1 MAFKHYDV
9 VRAASPSDLA
19 ERITQKLKEGWQPYG
34 SALISTAGYGAEFI
48 QPVVS
53 EGSISSPEEPG
64 NRPTTS
70 APSVAPEYYYVIAL
84 AGQSNGMSYGE
95 GLPLPDTFDSPDPR
109 IKQLA
114 RRSTVTPGGAACK
127 YNDIIPADHCLH
139 DVQDMSRL
147 NHPKADLSKG
157 QYGTVGQGLHIAKKL
172 LPFIPA
178 NAGILLVPCC
188 RGGSAFTTGADGTY
202 SDASGASENSTR
214 WGVDKPL
221 YKDLI
226 GRTKAALKKNPKNV
240 LFAVVWMQGE
250 FDFGGTPVNHA
261 AQFGA
266 LVDKFRADLA
276 DMAGQCVGGSAGGVP
291 WICGDTTYFWKQK
304 NESTYQTVYGSYK
317 NKTEKNIHFVPFMTD
332 ENGVNVPTNKPEEDP
347 DIPGIGYYG
356 SKWRDSSAT
365 WTSQDRASH
374 FSSWARRTT
383 YFWKQKNESTYQT
396 VYGSYKNKTEKN
408 IHFVP
413 FMTDENGVNVPTNKP
428 EEDPD
433 IPGIGYYGSKWR
445 DSSATWTSQDRASH
459 FSSWARRGII
469 SDRLATAILRHAGR
483 VALNAGASSTVSEV
497 RPSSPSGAEATGVTT
512 LLSYLASESEGSLKV
527 QGWSASGGRAEV
539 VSDAEGTGGKA
550 VKLTKEAGKSSWVL
564 EYAAGN
570 GAALLQKGGQI
581 RCRFKVSGALA
592 ANQYVMAFYW
602 PVSSLPQGVALTGDG
617 GNNLLA
623 AFYIQTDAKDL
634 NVMYHNAKVAT
645 NNLKL
650 GTFGAFDNEWHML
663 AFRFAGNNSLQV
675 TPVID
680 GQDGTPFT
688 LTQSPVSA
696 FAADKLHVTDITR
709 NATYPVLIDSI
720 AVEVNNADAA
730 A

>member
-19 ERITQKLKEGWQPYG
+19 ERLTQKLKEGWQPFG
-34 SALISTAGYGAEFI
+34 SPVAITPYTLMQAIAAEGDVTT
-48 QPVVS
+48 PVAVTGNEGKAVAVS
-53 EGSISSPEEPG
+53 A
-64 NRPTTS
+64 TS
-70 APSVAPEYYYVIAL
+70 DPEYYFVVVL

-95 GLPLPDTFDSPDPR
+95 GLPLPETYDRPDPR
-109 IKQLA
+109 IKQLV
-114 RRSTVTPGGAACK
+114 RRSTVTPGGVACK

-147 NHPKADLSKG
+147 NHPKAELSKG

-214 WGVDKPL
+214 WGVGKPL

-250 FDFGGTPVNHA
+250 FDFGGTPANHA

-266 LVDKFRADLA
+266 LVDKFRADLT

-374 FSSWARRTT
+374 FSSWARR
-383 YFWKQKNESTYQT
+383 
-396 VYGSYKNKTEKN
+396 
-408 IHFVP
+408 
-413 FMTDENGVNVPTNKP
+413 
-428 EEDPD
+428 
-433 IPGIGYYGSKWR
+433 
-445 DSSATWTSQDRASH
+445 
-459 FSSWARRGII
+459 GII
-469 SDRLATAILRHAGR
+469 SDRLATAILVHAGR
-483 VALNAGASSTVSEV
+483 TAEFITGKQPDMVKPTV
-497 RPSSPSGAEATGVTT
+497 PSGEGPERETEAPVSNRTLMSLLASGEDLASQGWRYYHKPAGGDSVNKNIAEA
-512 LLSYLASESEGSLKV
+512 
-527 QGWSASGGRAEV
+527 V
-539 VSDAEGTGGKA
+539 VSDAGATGGKA
-550 VKLTKEAGKSSWVL
+550 LQLNKPENHIWFL
-564 EYAAGN
+564 EHDAAGQ
-570 GAALLQKGGQI
+570 GAELLKKGG
-581 RCRFKVSGALA
+581 RVSVRFKLPGSLVPNQFALGI
-592 ANQYVMAFYW
+592 YW
-602 PVSSLPQGVALTGDG
+602 QLSSLPEGVMLSGE
-617 GNNLLA
+617 GNDMLMSFFL
-623 AFYIQTDAKDL
+623 QTDTTNL
-634 NVMYHNAKVAT
+634 NAMHHRKPNAK
-645 NNLKL
+645 LD
-650 GTFGAFDNEWHML
+650 TFGVFDNGWHTL
-663 AFRFAGNNSLQV
+663 AFEFAGNNSIQV
-675 TPVID
+675 TPVLD
-680 GQDGTPFT
+680 EKRGAAFT
-688 LTQSPVSA
+688 LVKSPASGAV
-696 FAADKLHVTDITR
+696 DKLQLTDISKS
-709 NATYPVLIDSI
+709 ATYTLLIDSI
-720 AVEVNNADAA
+720 AVEVNSTDTAA
-730 A
+730 

>member
-19 ERITQKLKEGWQPYG
+19 ERLTQKLKEGWQPFG
-34 SALISTAGYGAEFI
+34 SPVAITPYTLMQAIAAEGDVTT
-48 QPVVS
+48 PVAVTGNEGKAVAVS
-53 EGSISSPEEPG
+53 A
-64 NRPTTS
+64 TS
-70 APSVAPEYYYVIAL
+70 DPEYYFVVVL

-95 GLPLPDTFDSPDPR
+95 GLPLPETYDRPDPR

-114 RRSTVTPGGAACK
+114 RRSTVTPGGVACK

-226 GRTKAALKKNPKNV
+226 GRTKAALKRNPKNV

-250 FDFGGTPVNHA
+250 FDFDGTPGNHA

-276 DMAGQCVGGSAGGVP
+276 DMAGQCVSGSAGSVP

-374 FSSWARRTT
+374 FST
-383 YFWKQKNESTYQT
+383 
-396 VYGSYKNKTEKN
+396 
-408 IHFVP
+408 
-413 FMTDENGVNVPTNKP
+413 
-428 EEDPD
+428 
-433 IPGIGYYGSKWR
+433 
-445 DSSATWTSQDRASH
+445 
-459 FSSWARRGII
+459 WARRGII
-469 SDRLATAILRHAGR
+469 SDRLATAILVHAGR
-483 VALNAGASSTVSEV
+483 TAEFITGKQPDMVKPTV
-497 RPSSPSGAEATGVTT
+497 PSGEGPEREAEAPVSNRT
-512 LLSYLASESEGSLKV
+512 LMSLLASGEDLAS
-527 QGWSASGGRAEV
+527 QGWRYYHKPAGGDSVNKNIAEAV
-539 VSDAEGTGGKA
+539 VSDAGATGGKA
-550 VKLTKEAGKSSWVL
+550 LQLNKPENHIWFL
-564 EYAAGN
+564 EHDAAGQ
-570 GAALLQKGGQI
+570 GAELLKKGG
-581 RCRFKVSGALA
+581 RVSVRFKLPGSLVPNQFALGI
-592 ANQYVMAFYW
+592 YW
-602 PVSSLPQGVALTGDG
+602 QLSSLPEGVTLSGE
-617 GNNLLA
+617 GNDMLMSFFL
-623 AFYIQTDAKDL
+623 QTDTTNL
-634 NVMYHNAKVAT
+634 NAMHHRKPNAK
-645 NNLKL
+645 LD
-650 GTFGAFDNEWHML
+650 TFGVFDNGWHTL
-663 AFRFAGNNSLQV
+663 AFEFAGNNSIQV
-675 TPVID
+675 TPVLD
-680 GQDGTPFT
+680 EKRGAAFT
-688 LTQSPVSA
+688 LVKSPASG
-696 FAADKLHVTDITR
+696 AADKLQLTDISKS
-709 NATYPVLIDSI
+709 ATYTLLIDSI
-720 AVEVNNADAA
+720 AVEVNSTDTAA
-730 A
+730 

>member
-19 ERITQKLKEGWQPYG
+19 ERLTQKLKEGWQPFG
-34 SALISTAGYGAEFI
+34 SPVAITPYTLMQAIAAEGDVTT
-48 QPVVS
+48 PVAVTGNEGKAVAVS
-53 EGSISSPEEPG
+53 A
-64 NRPTTS
+64 TS
-70 APSVAPEYYYVIAL
+70 DPEYYFVVVL

-95 GLPLPDTFDSPDPR
+95 GLPLPETYDRPDPR

-114 RRSTVTPGGAACK
+114 RRSTVTPGGVACK

-374 FSSWARRTT
+374 FSTR
-383 YFWKQKNESTYQT
+383 
-396 VYGSYKNKTEKN
+396 
-408 IHFVP
+408 
-413 FMTDENGVNVPTNKP
+413 
-428 EEDPD
+428 
-433 IPGIGYYGSKWR
+433 
-445 DSSATWTSQDRASH
+445 
-459 FSSWARRGII
+459 ARRGII
-469 SDRLATAILRHAGR
+469 SDRLATAILVHAGR
-483 VALNAGASSTVSEV
+483 TAEFITGKQPDMV
-497 RPSSPSGAEATGVTT
+497 RPTVPSGEGPEREAEAPASKRT
-512 LLSYLASESEGSLKV
+512 LMSLLASGEDLAS
-527 QGWSASGGRAEV
+527 QGWRYYHKPAGGDSVNKNIAEAV
-539 VSDAEGTGGKA
+539 VSDAGATGGKA
-550 VKLTKEAGKSSWVL
+550 LQLNKPENHIWFL
-564 EYAAGN
+564 EHDAAGQ
-570 GAALLQKGGQI
+570 GAELLKKGG
-581 RCRFKVSGALA
+581 RVSVRFKLPGSLVPNQFALGI
-592 ANQYVMAFYW
+592 YW
-602 PVSSLPQGVALTGDG
+602 QLSSLPEGVMLSGE
-617 GNNLLA
+617 GNDMLMSFFL
-623 AFYIQTDAKDL
+623 QTDTTNL
-634 NVMYHNAKVAT
+634 NAMHHRKPNAK
-645 NNLKL
+645 LD
-650 GTFGAFDNEWHML
+650 TFGVFDNGWHTL
-663 AFRFAGNNSLQV
+663 AFEFAGNNSIQV
-675 TPVID
+675 TPVLD
-680 GQDGTPFT
+680 EKRGAAFT
-688 LTQSPVSA
+688 LVKSPASGAV
-696 FAADKLHVTDITR
+696 DKLQLTDISKS
-709 NATYPVLIDSI
+709 ATYTLLIDSI
-720 AVEVNNADAA
+720 AVEVNSTDTAA
-730 A
+730 

>member
-1 MAFKHYDV
+1 MTFKHYDV

-19 ERITQKLKEGWQPYG
+19 ERLTQKLKEGWQPFG
-34 SALISTAGYGAEFI
+34 SPVAITPYTLMQAIAAEGDVTT
-48 QPVVS
+48 PVAVTGNEGKAVAVS
-53 EGSISSPEEPG
+53 A
-64 NRPTTS
+64 TS
-70 APSVAPEYYYVIAL
+70 DPEYYFVVVL

-95 GLPLPDTFDSPDPR
+95 GLPLPETYDRPEPR

-250 FDFGGTPVNHA
+250 FDFDGTPGNHA

-266 LVDKFRADLA
+266 LVDKFRADLT

-374 FSSWARRTT
+374 FST
-383 YFWKQKNESTYQT
+383 
-396 VYGSYKNKTEKN
+396 
-408 IHFVP
+408 
-413 FMTDENGVNVPTNKP
+413 
-428 EEDPD
+428 
-433 IPGIGYYGSKWR
+433 
-445 DSSATWTSQDRASH
+445 
-459 FSSWARRGII
+459 WARRGII
-469 SDRLATAILRHAGR
+469 SDRLATAILVHAGR
-483 VALNAGASSTVSEV
+483 TAEFITGKQPDMVKPTV
-497 RPSSPSGAEATGVTT
+497 PSGEGPEREAEAPVSNRT
-512 LLSYLASESEGSLKV
+512 LMSLLASGEDLAS
-527 QGWSASGGRAEV
+527 QGWRYYHKPAGGDSVNKNIAEAV
-539 VSDAEGTGGKA
+539 VSDAGATGGKA
-550 VKLTKEAGKSSWVL
+550 LQLNKPENHIWFL
-564 EYAAGN
+564 EHDAAGQ
-570 GAALLQKGGQI
+570 GAELLKKGG
-581 RCRFKVSGALA
+581 RVSVRFKLPGSLVPNQFALGI
-592 ANQYVMAFYW
+592 YW
-602 PVSSLPQGVALTGDG
+602 QLSSLPEGVMLSGE
-617 GNNLLA
+617 GNDMLMSFFL
-623 AFYIQTDAKDL
+623 QTDTTNL
-634 NVMYHNAKVAT
+634 NAMHHRKPNAK
-645 NNLKL
+645 LD
-650 GTFGAFDNEWHML
+650 TFGVFDNGWHTL
-663 AFRFAGNNSLQV
+663 AFEFAGNNSIQV
-675 TPVID
+675 TPVLD
-680 GQDGTPFT
+680 EKRGAAFT
-688 LTQSPVSA
+688 LVKSPASG
-696 FAADKLHVTDITR
+696 AADKLQLTDISKS
-709 NATYPVLIDSI
+709 ATYTLLIDRI
-720 AVEVNNADAA
+720 AVEVNSTDTAV
-730 A
+730 

>member
-1 MAFKHYDV
+1 MTFKHYDV

-19 ERITQKLKEGWQPYG
+19 ERLTQKLKEGWQPFG
-34 SALISTAGYGAEFI
+34 SPVAITPYTLMQAIAAEGDVTT
-48 QPVVS
+48 PVAVTGNEGKAVAVS
-53 EGSISSPEEPG
+53 A
-64 NRPTTS
+64 TS
-70 APSVAPEYYYVIAL
+70 DPEYYFVVVL

-95 GLPLPDTFDSPDPR
+95 GLPLPETYDRPDPR

-114 RRSTVTPGGAACK
+114 RRSTVTPGGVACK

-202 SDASGASENSTR
+202 SDASGASENSAR

-240 LFAVVWMQGE
+240 LFTVVWMQGE
-250 FDFGGTPVNHA
+250 FDFDGTPGNHA

-266 LVDKFRADLA
+266 LVDKFRADLT

-304 NESTYQTVYGSYK
+304 NESSYQTVYGSYK

-374 FSSWARRTT
+374 FST
-383 YFWKQKNESTYQT
+383 
-396 VYGSYKNKTEKN
+396 
-408 IHFVP
+408 
-413 FMTDENGVNVPTNKP
+413 
-428 EEDPD
+428 
-433 IPGIGYYGSKWR
+433 
-445 DSSATWTSQDRASH
+445 
-459 FSSWARRGII
+459 WARRGII
-469 SDRLATAILRHAGR
+469 SDRLATAILVHAGR
-483 VALNAGASSTVSEV
+483 TAEFITGKQPDMVKPTV
-497 RPSSPSGAEATGVTT
+497 PSGEGPEREAEAPVSNRT
-512 LLSYLASESEGSLKV
+512 LMSLLASGEDLAS
-527 QGWSASGGRAEV
+527 QGWRYYHKPAGGDSVNKNIAEAV
-539 VSDAEGTGGKA
+539 VSDAGATGGKA
-550 VKLTKEAGKSSWVL
+550 LQLNKPENHIWFL
-564 EYAAGN
+564 EHDAAGQ
-570 GAALLQKGGQI
+570 GAELLKKGG
-581 RCRFKVSGALA
+581 RVSVRFKLPGSLVPNQFALGI
-592 ANQYVMAFYW
+592 YW
-602 PVSSLPQGVALTGDG
+602 QLSSLPEGVMLSGE
-617 GNNLLA
+617 GNDMLMSFFL
-623 AFYIQTDAKDL
+623 QTDTTNL
-634 NVMYHNAKVAT
+634 NAMHHRKPNAK
-645 NNLKL
+645 LD
-650 GTFGAFDNEWHML
+650 TFGVFDNGWHTL
-663 AFRFAGNNSLQV
+663 AFEFAGNNSIQV
-675 TPVID
+675 TPVLD
-680 GQDGTPFT
+680 EKRGAAFT
-688 LTQSPVSA
+688 LVKSPASG
-696 FAADKLHVTDITR
+696 AADKLQLTDISKS
-709 NATYPVLIDSI
+709 ATYTLLIDSI
-720 AVEVNNADAA
+720 AVEVNSTDTAV
-730 A
+730 

>member
-1 MAFKHYDV
+1 ATSDPGYYFV
-9 VRAASPSDLA
+9 V
-19 ERITQKLKEGWQPYG
+19 
-34 SALISTAGYGAEFI
+34 
-48 QPVVS
+48 V
-53 EGSISSPEEPG
+53 
-64 NRPTTS
+64 
-70 APSVAPEYYYVIAL
+70 L

-95 GLPLPDTFDSPDPR
+95 GLPLPETYDRPDPR

-114 RRSTVTPGGAACK
+114 RRSTVTPGGVACK

-374 FSSWARRTT
+374 FSA
-383 YFWKQKNESTYQT
+383 
-396 VYGSYKNKTEKN
+396 
-408 IHFVP
+408 
-413 FMTDENGVNVPTNKP
+413 
-428 EEDPD
+428 
-433 IPGIGYYGSKWR
+433 
-445 DSSATWTSQDRASH
+445 
-459 FSSWARRGII
+459 WARRGII
-469 SDRLATAILRHAGR
+469 SDRLATAILVHAGR
-483 VALNAGASSTVSEV
+483 TAEFITGKQPDMV
-497 RPSSPSGAEATGVTT
+497 RPTVPSGEGPEREAEAPASKRT
-512 LLSYLASESEGSLKV
+512 LMSLLASGEDLAS
-527 QGWSASGGRAEV
+527 QGWRYYHKPAGGDSVNKNIAEAV
-539 VSDAEGTGGKA
+539 VSDAGATGGKA
-550 VKLTKEAGKSSWVL
+550 LQLNKPENHIWFL
-564 EYAAGN
+564 EHDAAGQ
-570 GAALLQKGGQI
+570 GAELLKKGG
-581 RCRFKVSGALA
+581 RVSVRFKLPGSLVPNQFALGI
-592 ANQYVMAFYW
+592 YW
-602 PVSSLPQGVALTGDG
+602 QLSSLPEGVMLSGE
-617 GNNLLA
+617 GNDMLMSFFL
-623 AFYIQTDAKDL
+623 QTDTTNL
-634 NVMYHNAKVAT
+634 NAMHHRKPNAK
-645 NNLKL
+645 LD
-650 GTFGAFDNEWHML
+650 TFGVFDNGWHML
-663 AFRFAGNNSLQV
+663 AFEFAGNNSIQV
-675 TPVID
+675 TPVLD
-680 GQDGTPFT
+680 EKRGAAFT
-688 LTQSPVSA
+688 LVKSPASG
-696 FAADKLHVTDITR
+696 AADKLQLTDISKS
-709 NATYPVLIDSI
+709 ATYTLLIDSI
-720 AVEVNNADAA
+720 AVEVNSTDTAV
-730 A
+730 

>member
-114 RRSTVTPGGAACK
+114 RRSTVTPGGAACI

-139 DVQDMSRL
+139 DVEDMTGL

-157 QYGTVGQGLHIAKKL
+157 QYGCVGQGLHIAKKL

-188 RGGSAFTTGADGTY
+188 RGGSAFTTGTDGTY
-202 SDASGASENSTR
+202 SDTTGASESSTR
-214 WGVDKPL
+214 WGVGRPL

-226 GRTKAALKKNPKNV
+226 GRTKAALAKNPKNV
-240 LFAVVWMQGE
+240 LLAVVWMQGE
-250 FDFGGTPVNHA
+250 FDFNGTPANHA
-261 AQFGA
+261 ARFTEV
-266 LVDKFRADLA
+266 VDQYRADLA
-276 DMAGQCVGGSAGGVP
+276 DMAGQCVGGSADSVP

-304 NESTYQTVYGSYK
+304 NETAYQTVYGSYK

-374 FSSWARRTT
+374 FST
-383 YFWKQKNESTYQT
+383 
-396 VYGSYKNKTEKN
+396 
-408 IHFVP
+408 
-413 FMTDENGVNVPTNKP
+413 
-428 EEDPD
+428 
-433 IPGIGYYGSKWR
+433 
-445 DSSATWTSQDRASH
+445 
-459 FSSWARRGII
+459 WARRGII
-469 SDRLATAILRHAGR
+469 SDRLATAILVHAGR
-483 VALNAGASSTVSEV
+483 TAEFITGKQPDTVK
-497 RPSSPSGAEATGVTT
+497 PTGPSGEGPEREPEAPVSNRTLMSLLASGEDLASQGWRYYHKPASGDSVNKNIAEA
-512 LLSYLASESEGSLKV
+512 
-527 QGWSASGGRAEV
+527 V
-539 VSDAEGTGGKA
+539 VSDEGATGGKA
-550 VKLTKEAGKSSWVL
+550 LQLNKPESHIWFL
-564 EYAAGN
+564 EHDAAGQ
-570 GAALLQKGGQI
+570 GAELLKKGG
-581 RCRFKVSGALA
+581 RVSVRFKVPGSLVPNQFALGI
-592 ANQYVMAFYW
+592 YW
-602 PVSSLPQGVALTGDG
+602 QLSSLPEGVTLSEE
-617 GNNLLA
+617 GNDMLMSFFL
-623 AFYIQTDAKDL
+623 QTDATNL
-634 NVMYHNAKVAT
+634 NAMYHKKQNAK
-645 NNLKL
+645 LD
-650 GTFGAFDNEWHML
+650 TFGVFDNGWHTL
-663 AFRFAGNNSLQV
+663 AFEFAGNNSIQV
-675 TPVID
+675 TPVLD
-680 GQDGTPFT
+680 EKRGTPFT
-688 LTQSPVSA
+688 LVKSPASG
-696 FAADKLHVTDITR
+696 AADKLQLTDISKA
-709 NATYPVLIDSI
+709 ATYTLLIDSVK
-720 AVEVNNADAA
+720 VEVNNADAA

>member
-1 MAFKHYDV
+1 
-9 VRAASPSDLA
+9 
-19 ERITQKLKEGWQPYG
+19 
-34 SALISTAGYGAEFI
+34 
-48 QPVVS
+48 
-53 EGSISSPEEPG
+53 
-64 NRPTTS
+64 
-70 APSVAPEYYYVIAL
+70 
-84 AGQSNGMSYGE
+84 
-95 GLPLPDTFDSPDPR
+95 

-276 DMAGQCVGGSAGGVP
+276 DMAGQCVSGSAGSVP

-374 FSSWARRTT
+374 FST
-383 YFWKQKNESTYQT
+383 
-396 VYGSYKNKTEKN
+396 
-408 IHFVP
+408 
-413 FMTDENGVNVPTNKP
+413 
-428 EEDPD
+428 
-433 IPGIGYYGSKWR
+433 
-445 DSSATWTSQDRASH
+445 
-459 FSSWARRGII
+459 WARRGII
-469 SDRLATAILRHAGR
+469 SDRLATAILVHAGR
-483 VALNAGASSTVSEV
+483 TAEFITGKQPDMV
-497 RPSSPSGAEATGVTT
+497 RPTVPSGEGPEREAEAPVSNRT
-512 LLSYLASESEGSLKV
+512 LMSLLASGEDLAS
-527 QGWSASGGRAEV
+527 QGWRYYHKPAGGDSVNKNIAEAV
-539 VSDAEGTGGKA
+539 VSDAGATGGKA
-550 VKLTKEAGKSSWVL
+550 LQLNKPENHIWFL
-564 EYAAGN
+564 EHDAAGQ
-570 GAALLQKGGQI
+570 GAELLKKGG
-581 RCRFKVSGALA
+581 RVSVRFKLPGSLVPNQFALGI
-592 ANQYVMAFYW
+592 YW
-602 PVSSLPQGVALTGDG
+602 QLSSLPEGVTLSGE
-617 GNNLLA
+617 GNDMLMSFFL
-623 AFYIQTDAKDL
+623 QTDTTNL
-634 NVMYHNAKVAT
+634 NAMHHRKPNAK
-645 NNLKL
+645 LD
-650 GTFGAFDNEWHML
+650 TFGVFDNGWHTL
-663 AFRFAGNNSLQV
+663 AFEFAGNNSIQV
-675 TPVID
+675 TPVLD
-680 GQDGTPFT
+680 EKRGAAFT
-688 LTQSPVSA
+688 LVKSPASG
-696 FAADKLHVTDITR
+696 AADKLQLTDISKS
-709 NATYPVLIDSI
+709 ATYTLLIDSI
-720 AVEVNNADAA
+720 AVE
-730 A
+730 

>member
-1 MAFKHYDV
+1 DA
-9 VRAASPSDLA
+9 LA
-19 ERITQKLKEGWQPYG
+19 QKIREGWQPYG
-34 SALISTAGYGAEFI
+34 GPFSSYTDDGAALIQAIVAEGDVST
-48 QPVVS
+48 PVVVKPTGG
-53 EGSISSPEEPG
+53 EGAVISATSDPG
-64 NRPTTS
+64 
-70 APSVAPEYYYVIAL
+70 YYFVVVL

-95 GLPLPDTFDSPDPR
+95 GLPLPETYDRPDPR

-114 RRSTVTPGGAACK
+114 RRSTVTPGGVACK

-374 FSSWARRTT
+374 FSA
-383 YFWKQKNESTYQT
+383 
-396 VYGSYKNKTEKN
+396 
-408 IHFVP
+408 
-413 FMTDENGVNVPTNKP
+413 
-428 EEDPD
+428 
-433 IPGIGYYGSKWR
+433 
-445 DSSATWTSQDRASH
+445 
-459 FSSWARRGII
+459 WARRGII
-469 SDRLATAILRHAGR
+469 SDRLATAILVHAGR
-483 VALNAGASSTVSEV
+483 TAEFITGKQPDMV
-497 RPSSPSGAEATGVTT
+497 RPTVPSGEGPEREAEAPASKRT
-512 LLSYLASESEGSLKV
+512 LMSLLASGEDLAS
-527 QGWSASGGRAEV
+527 QGWRYYHKPAGGDSVNKNIAEAV
-539 VSDAEGTGGKA
+539 VSDAGATGGKA
-550 VKLTKEAGKSSWVL
+550 LQLNKPENHIWFL
-564 EYAAGN
+564 EHDAAGQ
-570 GAALLQKGGQI
+570 GAELLKKGG
-581 RCRFKVSGALA
+581 RVSVRFKLPGSLVPNQFALGI
-592 ANQYVMAFYW
+592 YW
-602 PVSSLPQGVALTGDG
+602 QLSSLPEGVTLSGE
-617 GNNLLA
+617 GNDMLMSFFL
-623 AFYIQTDAKDL
+623 QTDTTNL
-634 NVMYHNAKVAT
+634 NAMHHRKPNAK
-645 NNLKL
+645 LD
-650 GTFGAFDNEWHML
+650 TFGVFDNGWHTL
-663 AFRFAGNNSLQV
+663 AFEFAGNNSIQV
-675 TPVID
+675 TPVLD
-680 GQDGTPFT
+680 EKRGAAFT
-688 LTQSPVSA
+688 LVKSPASGAV
-696 FAADKLHVTDITR
+696 DKLQLTDISKS
-709 NATYPVLIDSI
+709 ATYTLLIDSI
-720 AVEVNNADAA
+720 AVEVNSTDTAV
-730 A
+730 

>member
-1 MAFKHYDV
+1 MTFKHYDV

-19 ERITQKLKEGWQPYG
+19 ERLTQKLKEGWQPFG
-34 SALISTAGYGAEFI
+34 SPVAITPYTLMQAIAAEGDVTT
-48 QPVVS
+48 PVAVTGNEGEAVAVS
-53 EGSISSPEEPG
+53 A
-64 NRPTTS
+64 TS
-70 APSVAPEYYYVIAL
+70 DPEYYFVVVL

-95 GLPLPDTFDSPDPR
+95 GLPLPETYDRPDPR

-114 RRSTVTPGGAACK
+114 RRSTVTPGGVACK

-374 FSSWARRTT
+374 FST
-383 YFWKQKNESTYQT
+383 
-396 VYGSYKNKTEKN
+396 
-408 IHFVP
+408 
-413 FMTDENGVNVPTNKP
+413 
-428 EEDPD
+428 
-433 IPGIGYYGSKWR
+433 
-445 DSSATWTSQDRASH
+445 
-459 FSSWARRGII
+459 WARRGII
-469 SDRLATAILRHAGR
+469 SDRLATAILVHAGR
-483 VALNAGASSTVSEV
+483 IAEFITGKQPDMVKPTV
-497 RPSSPSGAEATGVTT
+497 PSGEGPEREAEAPASNRT
-512 LLSYLASESEGSLKV
+512 LMSLLASGEDLAS
-527 QGWSASGGRAEV
+527 QGWRYYHKPAGGDSVNKNIAEAV
-539 VSDAEGTGGKA
+539 VSDAGATGGKA
-550 VKLTKEAGKSSWVL
+550 LQLNKPENHIWFL
-564 EYAAGN
+564 EHDAAGQ
-570 GAALLQKGGQI
+570 GAELLKKGG
-581 RCRFKVSGALA
+581 RVSVRFKLPGSLVPNQFALGI
-592 ANQYVMAFYW
+592 YW
-602 PVSSLPQGVALTGDG
+602 QLSSLPEGVMLSGE
-617 GNNLLA
+617 GNDMLMSFFL
-623 AFYIQTDAKDL
+623 QTDTTNL
-634 NVMYHNAKVAT
+634 NAMHHRKPNAK
-645 NNLKL
+645 LD
-650 GTFGAFDNEWHML
+650 TFGVFDN
-663 AFRFAGNNSLQV
+663 G
-675 TPVID
+675 
-680 GQDGTPFT
+680 
-688 LTQSPVSA
+688 
-696 FAADKLHVTDITR
+696 
-709 NATYPVLIDSI
+709 
-720 AVEVNNADAA
+720 
-730 A
+730 

>member
-1 MAFKHYDV
+1 AK
-9 VRAASPSDLA
+9 
-19 ERITQKLKEGWQPYG
+19 RITQKLKEGWQPYG

-226 GRTKAALKKNPKNV
+226 GRTKAALEKNPKNV

-250 FDFGGTPVNHA
+250 FDLKQGAYATQPGLFDSMVEKYRSDLSEFGG
-261 AQFGA
+261 
-266 LVDKFRADLA
+266 
-276 DMAGQCVGGSAGGVP
+276 QCLGGSPSSVP
-291 WICGDTTYFWKQK
+291 WICGDTTYYWKQ
-304 NESTYQTVYGSYK
+304 TYSSQYDAVYGAYK
-317 NKTEKNIHFVPFMTD
+317 TKSAKKIFFVPFMTD
-332 ENGVNVPTNKPEEDP
+332 ENGRNVGTNEPSEDP
-347 DIPGIGYYG
+347 DVADIGYYG
-356 SKWRDSSAT
+356 AGGRTDAKT
-365 WTSQDRASH
+365 WTTADRKTH
-374 FSSWARRTT
+374 F
-383 YFWKQKNESTYQT
+383 
-396 VYGSYKNKTEKN
+396 G
-408 IHFVP
+408 
-413 FMTDENGVNVPTNKP
+413 
-428 EEDPD
+428 
-433 IPGIGYYGSKWR
+433 
-445 DSSATWTSQDRASH
+445 
-459 FSSWARRGII
+459 SWARRGII
-469 SDRLATAILRHAGR
+469 SDRLATAILVHAGR
-483 VALNAGASSTVSEV
+483 TAEFITGKQPDTVK
-497 RPSSPSGAEATGVTT
+497 PTGPSGEGTEREPEAPVSNRTLMSLLASGEDLASQGWRYYHKPASGDNVNKNIAEA
-512 LLSYLASESEGSLKV
+512 
-527 QGWSASGGRAEV
+527 V
-539 VSDAEGTGGKA
+539 VSDAGATGGKA
-550 VKLTKEAGKSSWVL
+550 LQLNKPENHIWFL
-564 EYAAGN
+564 EHDAAGQ
-570 GAALLQKGGQI
+570 GVELLKKGG
-581 RCRFKVSGALA
+581 RVSVRFKLPGSLVPNRFALGI
-592 ANQYVMAFYW
+592 YW
-602 PVSSLPQGVALTGDG
+602 QLSSLPEGVTLAEE
-617 GNNLLA
+617 GNDMLMSFFL
-623 AFYIQTDAKDL
+623 QTDATNL
-634 NVMYHNAKVAT
+634 NAMYHKKPNAK
-645 NNLKL
+645 LD
-650 GTFGAFDNEWHML
+650 TFGVFDNGWHTL
-663 AFRFAGNNSLQV
+663 AFEFAGNNSIQV
-675 TPVID
+675 TPVLD
-680 GQDGTPFT
+680 EKRGTPFT
-688 LTQSPVSA
+688 LVKSPASG
-696 FAADKLHVTDITR
+696 AADKLQLTGISKA
-709 NATYPVLIDSI
+709 ATYTLLIDSVK
-720 AVEVNNADAA
+720 VEVNNADAA

>member
-19 ERITQKLKEGWQPYG
+19 ERLTQKLKEGWQP
-34 SALISTAGYGAEFI
+34 F
-48 QPVVS
+48 
-53 EGSISSPEEPG
+53 SSPVAITPYTLMQAIAAEGDVTTPVAVTG
-64 NRPTTS
+64 NEGKAVAVSATS
-70 APSVAPEYYYVIAL
+70 DPEYYFVVVL

-95 GLPLPDTFDSPDPR
+95 GLPLPETYDRPDPR

-114 RRSTVTPGGAACK
+114 RRSTVTPGGVACK

-202 SDASGASENSTR
+202 SDASGASENSAR

-240 LFAVVWMQGE
+240 LFTVVWMQGE
-250 FDFGGTPVNHA
+250 FDFGGTPANHA

-266 LVDKFRADLA
+266 LVDTFRADLT

-356 SKWRDSSAT
+356 SKWCDSSAT

-374 FSSWARRTT
+374 FST
-383 YFWKQKNESTYQT
+383 
-396 VYGSYKNKTEKN
+396 
-408 IHFVP
+408 
-413 FMTDENGVNVPTNKP
+413 
-428 EEDPD
+428 
-433 IPGIGYYGSKWR
+433 
-445 DSSATWTSQDRASH
+445 
-459 FSSWARRGII
+459 WARRGII
-469 SDRLATAILRHAGR
+469 SDRLATAILVHAGR
-483 VALNAGASSTVSEV
+483 TAEFITGKQPDMV
-497 RPSSPSGAEATGVTT
+497 RPTVPSGEGPEREAEAPVSNRT
-512 LLSYLASESEGSLKV
+512 LMSLLASGEDLAS
-527 QGWSASGGRAEV
+527 QGWRYYHKPAGGDSVNKNIAEAV
-539 VSDAEGTGGKA
+539 VSDAGATGGKA
-550 VKLTKEAGKSSWVL
+550 LQLNKPENHIWFL
-564 EYAAGN
+564 EHDAAGQ
-570 GAALLQKGGQI
+570 GAELLKKGG
-581 RCRFKVSGALA
+581 RVSVRFKLPGSLVPNQFALGI
-592 ANQYVMAFYW
+592 YW
-602 PVSSLPQGVALTGDG
+602 QLSSLPEGVTLSGE
-617 GNNLLA
+617 GNDMLMSFFL
-623 AFYIQTDAKDL
+623 QTDTTNL
-634 NVMYHNAKVAT
+634 NAMHHRKPNAK
-645 NNLKL
+645 LD
-650 GTFGAFDNEWHML
+650 TFGVFDNGWHTL
-663 AFRFAGNNSLQV
+663 AFEFAGNNSIQV
-675 TPVID
+675 TPVLD
-680 GQDGTPFT
+680 EKRGAAFT
-688 LTQSPVSA
+688 LVKSPASG
-696 FAADKLHVTDITR
+696 AADKLQLTDISKS
-709 NATYPVLIDSI
+709 ATYTLLIDSI
-720 AVEVNNADAA
+720 AVEVNSTDTAA
-730 A
+730 

>member
-53 EGSISSPEEPG
+53 EGELPSLAESGNHPHVSAKPE
-64 NRPTTS
+64 
-70 APSVAPEYYYVIAL
+70 AAPEYYYVIAL
-84 AGQSNGMSYGE
+84 AGQSNSMSYGE
-95 GLPLPDTFDSPDPR
+95 GLPLPETYDRPDPC

-147 NHPKADLSKG
+147 NHPKAELSKG

-202 SDASGASENSTR
+202 SDAGGASENSTR

-374 FSSWARRTT
+374 FSSWARR
-383 YFWKQKNESTYQT
+383 
-396 VYGSYKNKTEKN
+396 
-408 IHFVP
+408 
-413 FMTDENGVNVPTNKP
+413 
-428 EEDPD
+428 
-433 IPGIGYYGSKWR
+433 
-445 DSSATWTSQDRASH
+445 
-459 FSSWARRGII
+459 GII

-483 VALNAGASSTVSEV
+483 VALNVGAPSTVSEV
-497 RPSSPSGAEATGVTT
+497 RPSSPSGAEVTGVTT

-550 VKLTKEAGKSSWVL
+550 VKVTKEAGKSSWVL

-581 RCRFKVSGALA
+581 RCRFKASGALA

-602 PVSSLPQGVALTGDG
+602 PVSSLPQGVVLTGDG

-650 GTFGAFDNEWHML
+650 GSFGAFDNEWHTL

-696 FAADKLHVTDITR
+696 FSADKLHVTDITKS
-709 NATYPVLIDSI
+709 ATYPVLIDSI

>member
-1 MAFKHYDV
+1 MTFKHYDV

-19 ERITQKLKEGWQPYG
+19 ERLTQKLKEGWQPFG
-34 SALISTAGYGAEFI
+34 SPVAITPYTLMQAIAAEGDVTT
-48 QPVVS
+48 PVAVTGNEGEAVAVS
-53 EGSISSPEEPG
+53 A
-64 NRPTTS
+64 TS
-70 APSVAPEYYYVIAL
+70 DPEYYFVVVL

-95 GLPLPDTFDSPDPR
+95 GLPLPETYDRPDPR

-114 RRSTVTPGGAACK
+114 RRSTVTPGGVACK

-374 FSSWARRTT
+374 FST
-383 YFWKQKNESTYQT
+383 
-396 VYGSYKNKTEKN
+396 
-408 IHFVP
+408 
-413 FMTDENGVNVPTNKP
+413 
-428 EEDPD
+428 
-433 IPGIGYYGSKWR
+433 
-445 DSSATWTSQDRASH
+445 
-459 FSSWARRGII
+459 WARRGII
-469 SDRLATAILRHAGR
+469 SDRLATAILVHAGR
-483 VALNAGASSTVSEV
+483 IAEFITGKQPDMVKPTV
-497 RPSSPSGAEATGVTT
+497 PSGEGPEREAEAPASNRT
-512 LLSYLASESEGSLKV
+512 LMSLLASGEDLAS
-527 QGWSASGGRAEV
+527 QGWRYYHKPAGGDSVNKNIAEAV
-539 VSDAEGTGGKA
+539 VSDAGATGGKA
-550 VKLTKEAGKSSWVL
+550 LQLNKPENHIWFL
-564 EYAAGN
+564 EHDAAGQ
-570 GAALLQKGGQI
+570 GAELLKKGG
-581 RCRFKVSGALA
+581 RVSVRFKLPGSLVPNQFALGI
-592 ANQYVMAFYW
+592 YW
-602 PVSSLPQGVALTGDG
+602 QLSSLPEGVMLSGE
-617 GNNLLA
+617 GN
-623 AFYIQTDAKDL
+623 D
-634 NVMYHNAKVAT
+634 
-645 NNLKL
+645 
-650 GTFGAFDNEWHML
+650 ML
-663 AFRFAGNNSLQV
+663 MS
-675 TPVID
+675 
-680 GQDGTPFT
+680 
-688 LTQSPVSA
+688 
-696 FAADKLHVTDITR
+696 
-709 NATYPVLIDSI
+709 
-720 AVEVNNADAA
+720 
-730 A
+730 

>member
-1 MAFKHYDV
+1 MTFKHYDV

-19 ERITQKLKEGWQPYG
+19 ERLTQKLKEGWQPFG
-34 SALISTAGYGAEFI
+34 SPVAITPYTLMQAIAAEGDVTT
-48 QPVVS
+48 PVAVTGNEGEAVAVS
-53 EGSISSPEEPG
+53 A
-64 NRPTTS
+64 TS
-70 APSVAPEYYYVIAL
+70 DPEYYFVVVL

-95 GLPLPDTFDSPDPR
+95 GLPLPETYDRPDPR

-114 RRSTVTPGGAACK
+114 RRSTVTPGGVACK

-374 FSSWARRTT
+374 FST
-383 YFWKQKNESTYQT
+383 
-396 VYGSYKNKTEKN
+396 
-408 IHFVP
+408 
-413 FMTDENGVNVPTNKP
+413 
-428 EEDPD
+428 
-433 IPGIGYYGSKWR
+433 
-445 DSSATWTSQDRASH
+445 
-459 FSSWARRGII
+459 WARRGII
-469 SDRLATAILRHAGR
+469 SDRLATAILVHAGR
-483 VALNAGASSTVSEV
+483 SAEFITGKQPDMV
-497 RPSSPSGAEATGVTT
+497 RPTVPSGEGPEIEAEAPASKRT
-512 LLSYLASESEGSLKV
+512 LMSLLASGEDLAS
-527 QGWSASGGRAEV
+527 QGWRYYHKPAGGDSVNKNIAEAV
-539 VSDAEGTGGKA
+539 VSDAGATGGKA
-550 VKLTKEAGKSSWVL
+550 LQLNKPENHIWFL
-564 EYAAGN
+564 EHDAAGQ
-570 GAALLQKGGQI
+570 GAELLKKGG
-581 RCRFKVSGALA
+581 RVSVRFKLPGSLVPNQFALGI
-592 ANQYVMAFYW
+592 YW
-602 PVSSLPQGVALTGDG
+602 QLSSLPEGVMLSGE
-617 GNNLLA
+617 GNDMLMSFFL
-623 AFYIQTDAKDL
+623 QTDTTNL
-634 NVMYHNAKVAT
+634 NAMHHRKPNAK
-645 NNLKL
+645 LD
-650 GTFGAFDNEWHML
+650 TFGVFDNGWHTL
-663 AFRFAGNNSLQV
+663 AFEFAGNNSIQV
-675 TPVID
+675 TPVLD
-680 GQDGTPFT
+680 EKRGAAFT
-688 LTQSPVSA
+688 LVKSPASG
-696 FAADKLHVTDITR
+696 AADKLQLNDISR
-709 NATYPVLIDSI
+709 SATYTLLIDSI
-720 AVEVNNADAA
+720 AVEVNSTDTAA
-730 A
+730 

>member
-19 ERITQKLKEGWQPYG
+19 ERLTQKLKEGWQPFG
-34 SALISTAGYGAEFI
+34 SPVAITPYTLMQAIAAEGDVTT
-48 QPVVS
+48 PVAVTGNEGKAVAVS
-53 EGSISSPEEPG
+53 A
-64 NRPTTS
+64 TS
-70 APSVAPEYYYVIAL
+70 DPEYYFVVVL

-95 GLPLPDTFDSPDPR
+95 GLPLPETYDRPDPR

-114 RRSTVTPGGAACK
+114 RRSTVTPGGVACK

-147 NHPKADLSKG
+147 NHPKAELSKG

-214 WGVDKPL
+214 WGVGKPL

-250 FDFGGTPVNHA
+250 FDFGGTPANHA

-266 LVDKFRADLA
+266 LVDKFRADLT

-374 FSSWARRTT
+374 FST
-383 YFWKQKNESTYQT
+383 
-396 VYGSYKNKTEKN
+396 
-408 IHFVP
+408 
-413 FMTDENGVNVPTNKP
+413 
-428 EEDPD
+428 
-433 IPGIGYYGSKWR
+433 
-445 DSSATWTSQDRASH
+445 
-459 FSSWARRGII
+459 WARRGVI
-469 SDRLATAILRHAGR
+469 SDRLATAILVHAGR
-483 VALNAGASSTVSEV
+483 TAEFITGKQPDMV
-497 RPSSPSGAEATGVTT
+497 RPTVPSGEGPEREAEAPASKRT
-512 LLSYLASESEGSLKV
+512 LMSLLASGEDLAS
-527 QGWSASGGRAEV
+527 QGWRYYHKPAGGDSVNKNIAEAV
-539 VSDAEGTGGKA
+539 VSDAGATGGKA
-550 VKLTKEAGKSSWVL
+550 LQLNKPENHIWFL
-564 EYAAGN
+564 EHDAAGQ
-570 GAALLQKGGQI
+570 GAELLKKGG
-581 RCRFKVSGALA
+581 RVSVRFKLPGSLVPNQFALGI
-592 ANQYVMAFYW
+592 YW
-602 PVSSLPQGVALTGDG
+602 QLSSLPEGVMLSGE
-617 GNNLLA
+617 GNDMLMSFFL
-623 AFYIQTDAKDL
+623 QTDTTNL
-634 NVMYHNAKVAT
+634 NAMHHRKPNAK
-645 NNLKL
+645 LD
-650 GTFGAFDNEWHML
+650 TFGVFDNGWHTL
-663 AFRFAGNNSLQV
+663 AFEFAGNNSIQV
-675 TPVID
+675 TPVLD
-680 GQDGTPFT
+680 EKRGAAFT
-688 LTQSPVSA
+688 LVKSPASGAV
-696 FAADKLHVTDITR
+696 DKLQLTDISKS
-709 NATYPVLIDSI
+709 ATYTLLIDSI
-720 AVEVNNADAA
+720 AVEVNSTDTAA
-730 A
+730 

>member
-1 MAFKHYDV
+1 
-9 VRAASPSDLA
+9 
-19 ERITQKLKEGWQPYG
+19 
-34 SALISTAGYGAEFI
+34 
-48 QPVVS
+48 
-53 EGSISSPEEPG
+53 
-64 NRPTTS
+64 
-70 APSVAPEYYYVIAL
+70 
-84 AGQSNGMSYGE
+84 
-95 GLPLPDTFDSPDPR
+95 

-374 FSSWARRTT
+374 FST
-383 YFWKQKNESTYQT
+383 
-396 VYGSYKNKTEKN
+396 
-408 IHFVP
+408 
-413 FMTDENGVNVPTNKP
+413 
-428 EEDPD
+428 
-433 IPGIGYYGSKWR
+433 
-445 DSSATWTSQDRASH
+445 
-459 FSSWARRGII
+459 WARRGII
-469 SDRLATAILRHAGR
+469 SDRLATAILVHAGR
-483 VALNAGASSTVSEV
+483 TAEFITGKQPDMVKPTV
-497 RPSSPSGAEATGVTT
+497 PSGEGPEREAEAPVSNRT
-512 LLSYLASESEGSLKV
+512 LMSLLASGEDLAS
-527 QGWSASGGRAEV
+527 QGWRYYHKPAGGDSVNKNIAEAV
-539 VSDAEGTGGKA
+539 VSDAGATGGKA
-550 VKLTKEAGKSSWVL
+550 LQLNKPENHIWFL
-564 EYAAGN
+564 EHDAAGQ
-570 GAALLQKGGQI
+570 GAELLKKGG
-581 RCRFKVSGALA
+581 RVSVRFKLPGSLVPNQFALGI
-592 ANQYVMAFYW
+592 YW
-602 PVSSLPQGVALTGDG
+602 QLSSLPEGVMLSGE
-617 GNNLLA
+617 GNDMLMSFFL
-623 AFYIQTDAKDL
+623 QTDTTNL
-634 NVMYHNAKVAT
+634 NAMHHRKPNAK
-645 NNLKL
+645 LD
-650 GTFGAFDNEWHML
+650 TFGVFDNGWHTL
-663 AFRFAGNNSLQV
+663 AFEFAGNNSIQV
-675 TPVID
+675 TPVLD
-680 GQDGTPFT
+680 EKRGAAFT
-688 LTQSPVSA
+688 LVKSPASGAV
-696 FAADKLHVTDITR
+696 DKLQLTDISKS
-709 NATYPVLIDSI
+709 ATYTLLIDSI
-720 AVEVNNADAA
+720 AVEVNSTDTAV
-730 A
+730 

>member
-19 ERITQKLKEGWQPYG
+19 DTLAQKIREGWQPYG
-34 SALISTAGYGAEFI
+34 GPFSSYTDDGAALIQAIVAEGDVST
-48 QPVVS
+48 PVVVKPTGG
-53 EGSISSPEEPG
+53 EGAVISA
-64 NRPTTS
+64 TS
-70 APSVAPEYYYVIAL
+70 DPEYYFVVVL

-95 GLPLPDTFDSPDPR
+95 GLPLPETYDRPEPR

-114 RRSTVTPGGAACK
+114 RRSTVTPGGAACR

-374 FSSWARRTT
+374 FST
-383 YFWKQKNESTYQT
+383 
-396 VYGSYKNKTEKN
+396 
-408 IHFVP
+408 
-413 FMTDENGVNVPTNKP
+413 
-428 EEDPD
+428 
-433 IPGIGYYGSKWR
+433 
-445 DSSATWTSQDRASH
+445 
-459 FSSWARRGII
+459 WARRGII
-469 SDRLATAILRHAGR
+469 SDRLATAILVHAGR
-483 VALNAGASSTVSEV
+483 TAEFITGKQPDTVK
-497 RPSSPSGAEATGVTT
+497 PTGPSGEGPEREPEAPVSNRTLMSLLASGEDLASQGWRYYHKPASGDSVDKNIAEA
-512 LLSYLASESEGSLKV
+512 
-527 QGWSASGGRAEV
+527 V
-539 VSDAEGTGGKA
+539 VSDEGATGGKA
-550 VKLTKEAGKSSWVL
+550 LQLNKPESHIWFL
-564 EYAAGN
+564 EHDAAGQ
-570 GAALLQKGGQI
+570 GAELLKKGG
-581 RCRFKVSGALA
+581 RVSVRFKVPGALVP
-592 ANQYVMAFYW
+592 NQFALGIYW
-602 PVSSLPQGVALTGDG
+602 QLSSLPEGVTLSEE
-617 GNNLLA
+617 GNDMLMSFFL
-623 AFYIQTDAKDL
+623 QTDATNL
-634 NVMYHNAKVAT
+634 NAMYHKKQNAK
-645 NNLKL
+645 LD
-650 GTFGAFDNEWHML
+650 TFGVFDNGWHTL
-663 AFRFAGNNSLQV
+663 AFEFAGNNSIQV
-675 TPVID
+675 TPVLD
-680 GQDGTPFT
+680 EKRGTPFT
-688 LTQSPVSA
+688 LVKSPASG
-696 FAADKLHVTDITR
+696 AADKLQLTGISKA
-709 NATYPVLIDSI
+709 ATYTLLIDSVK
-720 AVEVNNADAA
+720 VEVNNADGAA
-730 A
+730 